1 MGILSFEHT
10 IFHLFQDDCDGII
23 YIHIYI
29 YVVYSYYFGIWMP
42 FFPYWLIIFLNN
54 IRGIPIYIN
63 QFFIT
68 GIIRVQEE
76 SLFIEQ
82 YTGITLRVLKPPAI
96 SPCCRTRAVCR
107 DRWLLLKA
115 GCAAIATIWWTF
127 VKTSRA
133 VHPDVGNRWELWQL
147 VVLNQGGTTDL
158 TVKNSWLVVWNIF
171 YFPYIGNNNPI

>member
-1 MGILSFEHT
+1 MDA
-10 IFHLFQDDCDGII
+10 LFFLLAD
-23 YIHIYI
+23 
-29 YVVYSYYFGIWMP
+29 YF
-42 FFPYWLIIFLNN
+42 FLNN

-63 QFFIT
+63 QLFIT

-171 YFPYIGNNNPI
+171 YFPYIGNSNPI